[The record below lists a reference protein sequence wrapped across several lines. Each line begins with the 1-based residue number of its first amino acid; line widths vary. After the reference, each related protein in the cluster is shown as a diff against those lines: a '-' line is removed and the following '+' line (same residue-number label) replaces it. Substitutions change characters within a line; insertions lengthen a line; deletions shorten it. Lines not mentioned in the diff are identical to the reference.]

1 MTSYLAIIIQ
11 LIFIP
16 VFSPMVIGIIRKFK
30 ARMQNRTGPSII
42 QPYRDLYKLLQKDEV
57 LSEHTS
63 WISRY
68 APVFVFASTLAAA
81 AYVPL
86 LLPGI
91 GWNSGGDFLVVVYL
105 LLLGTFFLGLLGM
118 DAGSSFGGFG
128 SSREM
133 TVSMLSEGGLVGSL
147 FALALLAKST
157 NLADMSITVSSLPLE
172 ALVPVVFAGIAFY
185 ISLLAE
191 TARYP
196 FDNPATHLE
205 LTMIHEAMI
214 LESSGKRLALLEW
227 ASANKLLIFL
237 VLGAN
242 LYLSWLYPSVGSGG
256 LLSILHFIVFIGVVL
271 FITAS
276 IGVLESTIAKVRYFR
291 IPDVLFTSLI
301 LALLAIIVIIV

>member
-1 MTSYLAIIIQ
+1 MTSYLAIVFQ

-16 VFSPMVIGIIRKFK
+16 VLSPMVIGVIRKIK
-30 ARMQNRTGPSII
+30 AWMQNRTGPSII

-57 LSEHTS
+57 VSEHTS

-68 APVFVFASTLAAA
+68 APIFVFASTLAAA

-86 LLPGI
+86 LPPGI
-91 GWNSGGDFLVVVYL
+91 GWNSGGDFLVVAYL
-105 LLLGTFFLGLLGM
+105 LLLGTFFLALLGM

-157 NLADMSITVSSLPLE
+157 NLADMSNAISSLPLE

-185 ISLLAE
+185 VSLLAE

-242 LYLSWLYPSVGSGG
+242 LYLSWLYPGVGSGG
-256 LLSILHFIVFIGVVL
+256 LLSILHFLVFMAVVL
-271 FITAS
+271 LITAS